1 MTFAEPLWF
10 AALLLVPVLYF
21 CMSRGDAAV
30 RRRLERLVA
39 PRLRNRLVE
48 EVSPTRRWLKRILLL
63 IGLAAAIVALARPQ
77 WSYTE
82 RPVTRRGRDILIAV
96 DTSRSMLSADISPD
110 RLTRAKLA
118 AEDIIR
124 SSPTDRI
131 GLIAF
136 AGEAQLEAPLTA
148 DLTTLRSTLARF
160 DTNTVERGGTDFEAA
175 IRASMQAFG
184 KTEHGYRALV
194 LVTDGEELEG
204 DGLVAAR
211 EAVKLG
217 IRIFTVG
224 VGTPEG
230 ANIILPSGLP
240 LRDRSGRVV
249 LSRLDE
255 DGLRAIAEATGG
267 FYTRLEATGVRHLVS
282 EGLARITQHRG
293 DERAFRVPV
302 ERFQIPLGLGL
313 ALLLA
318 SFMISKRRFP
328 AHSSATAAPALG
340 RSKLP
345 VAAPALAL
353 LMATLLVVMA
363 ATPFEWYQR
372 GDYQRAFEA
381 FQDELQRRPDDP
393 LLNYNAGD
401 AGYRIGKYEQAFESY
416 AKALNSSD
424 PTIRQHAYYNAGNTL
439 FKQGDAQDDLEG
451 RLTRYYDAQ
460 YQYEQALELDP
471 GDAAARKN
479 LEILKRRIK
488 ETEEQKKRQEQAQKN
503 GAQRPGRKGQNGRQR
518 SRPSPNGGQ
527 SLEPS
532 APSSPDD
539 TDADQGTGAD
549 DPADAQGNKPEPD
562 STPAEKNGDVRERGE
577 GDDEQTPSTPNQG
590 EEKSG
595 RMSADEARG
604 LLDSLRGD
612 EDRVDLNHHKRD
624 RAVIKDW

>member
-21 CMSRGDAAV
+21 CMARGDAAV

-48 EVSPTRRWLKRILLL
+48 AVSETRRWLKRILLL
-63 IGLAAAIVALARPQ
+63 LGLAAAVVALARPQ
-77 WSYTE
+77 WGYTE
-82 RPVTRRGRDILIAV
+82 RPVIRQGRDILIAV

-136 AGEAQLEAPLTA
+136 AGEAQLEAPLTT
-148 DLTTLRSTLARF
+148 DLATLRSTLERF

-194 LVTDGEELEG
+194 LITDGEELEG
-204 DGLVAAR
+204 DGLTSAHEAAR
-211 EAVKLG
+211 LG
-217 IRIFTVG
+217 IRVFTLG

-240 LRDRSGRVV
+240 LRDRYGRVV

-255 DGLRAIAEATGG
+255 QGLRAIAEATGG
-267 FYTRLEATGVRHLVS
+267 FYTRLDSTGVRRLVND
-282 EGLARITQHRG
+282 GLARITQHRG
-293 DERAFRVPV
+293 DERAYRIPV
-302 ERFQIPLGLGL
+302 EHFQIPLALGL
-313 ALLLA
+313 ALLFA
-318 SFMISKRRFP
+318 SSLVSTRRP
-328 AHSSATAAPALG
+328 VRLSATVALG
-340 RSKLP
+340 RRKLP

-363 ATPFEWYQR
+363 ATPLELYQR

-401 AGYRIGKYEQAFESY
+401 AGYRVGKYEQAFESY
-416 AKALNSSD
+416 AKAMNSSD
-424 PTIRQHAYYNAGNTL
+424 PTLRQHAYYNAGNTL

-471 GDAAARKN
+471 SDAAARKN

-518 SRPSPNGGQ
+518 GRPNPNGGG

-532 APSSPDD
+532 SPSSPDD
-539 TDADQGTGAD
+539 SDTDQGAGAD
-549 DPADAQGNKPEPD
+549 DPADAQGDKPEPD
-562 STPAEKNGDVRERGE
+562 TTPTEKNGDVRERGE
-577 GDDEQTPSTPNQG
+577 GDEQTPPTPSLG
-590 EEKSG
+590 EEKPG

-624 RAVIKDW
+624 RAVTKDW

>member
-10 AALLLVPVLYF
+10 TALLLVPVLYF
-21 CMSRGDAAV
+21 CMLRGDAAV

-48 EVSPTRRWLKRILLL
+48 GVSETRRWLKRILLL
-63 IGLAAAIVALARPQ
+63 LGLASMIIALARPQ
-77 WSYTE
+77 WGFTE
-82 RPVTRRGRDILIAV
+82 RPVARQGRDILIGV
-96 DTSRSMLSADISPD
+96 DCSRSMLSADISPD

-124 SSPTDRI
+124 SSSTDRI

-136 AGEAQLEAPLTA
+136 AGEAQLEAPLTT
-148 DLTTLRSTLARF
+148 DVTTLRSTLARF

-175 IRASMQAFG
+175 IRGSMQAFG

-194 LVTDGEELEG
+194 LITDGEELEG
-204 DGLVAAR
+204 DGLLAAR
-211 EAVKLG
+211 EAAKLG

-240 LRDRSGRVV
+240 LRDRYGRVV

-255 DGLRAIAEATGG
+255 EGLRAIAEATGG
-267 FYTRLEATGVRHLVS
+267 FYTRLDSTGVRRLVND
-282 EGLARITQHRG
+282 GLARITQHRG

-302 ERFQIPLGLGL
+302 EHFQIPLALGL
-313 ALLLA
+313 VLLFA
-318 SFMISKRRFP
+318 SSLLSNRRP
-328 AHSSATAAPALG
+328 AHSSARAALG
-340 RSKLP
+340 GRKLP

-363 ATPFEWYQR
+363 ATPLELYQH
-372 GDYQRAFEA
+372 GDYQRAYEA

-401 AGYRIGKYEQAFESY
+401 AGYRVGKYEQAFESY
-416 AKALNSSD
+416 AKAMNSSD
-424 PTIRQHAYYNAGNTL
+424 PALRQHAYYNAGNTL

-451 RLTRYYDAQ
+451 KLTRYYDAQ

-471 GDAAARKN
+471 SDAAARKN

-518 SRPSPNGGQ
+518 GRPNANGGE

-532 APSSPDD
+532 TPSSPDD
-539 TDADQGTGAD
+539 MDSDQEAGPD
-549 DPADAQGNKPEPD
+549 DSADAQGDKPEPN
-562 STPAEKNGDVRERGE
+562 STPTEKNGDVRERGE
-577 GDDEQTPSTPNQG
+577 GDEQTPPTPSLG
-590 EEKSG
+590 EEKPG

-624 RAVIKDW
+624 RAVLKDW

>member
-1 MTFAEPLWF
+1 MTFAQPLWF
-10 AALLLVPVLYF
+10 TALLLIPLLYF

-39 PRLRNRLVE
+39 PRLRSRLVE
-48 EVSPTRRWLKRILLL
+48 EVSRTRRWLKRILLL
-63 IGLAAAIVALARPQ
+63 MGLAGAVVALARPQ

-82 RPVTRRGRDILIAV
+82 RPVTRQGRDILIAV

-175 IRASMQAFG
+175 IRAGMQAFG

-194 LVTDGEELEG
+194 LITDGEELEG

-211 EAVKLG
+211 EAAKLG

-230 ANIILPSGLP
+230 ANIVLPSGLP

-255 DGLRAIAEATGG
+255 EGLRAIAEATGG
-267 FYTRLEATGVRHLVS
+267 FYTRLEATAVRRLIN

-302 ERFQIPLGLGL
+302 ERFQIPLAVGL

-318 SFMISKRRFP
+318 SFLISNRRPP
-328 AHSSATAAPALG
+328 ADSSITAALG
-340 RSKLP
+340 RRKLP
-345 VAAPALAL
+345 AAAPALAL

-363 ATPFEWYQR
+363 ATPLELYQR

-401 AGYRIGKYEQAFESY
+401 AGYRVGKYEQAFESY
-416 AKALNSSD
+416 AKAMNSPDS
-424 PTIRQHAYYNAGNTL
+424 TIRQHAYYNAGNTL
-439 FKQGDAQDDLEG
+439 FKQGDAQEDLEG

-471 GDAAARKN
+471 SDAAARKN

-539 TDADQGTGAD
+539 SDTDQGAGPD
-549 DPADAQGNKPEPD
+549 DPGDTQGDKPGPD
-562 STPAEKNGDVRERGE
+562 STPADKNGDVRERGE
-577 GDDEQTPSTPNQG
+577 GDEQTPPTPNQG
-590 EEKSG
+590 EEKPG

-624 RAVIKDW
+624 RAVTKDW